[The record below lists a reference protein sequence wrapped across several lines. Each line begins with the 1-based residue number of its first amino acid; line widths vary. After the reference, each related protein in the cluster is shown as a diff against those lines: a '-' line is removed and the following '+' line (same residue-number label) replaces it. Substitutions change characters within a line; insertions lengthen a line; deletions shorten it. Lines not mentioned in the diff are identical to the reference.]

1 MVVPERRPHA
11 RRSRMMLNLIDALG
25 TFENP
30 VAQLVVVMGIA
41 ALAGSRLPARL
52 GGRDPLVTPE
62 LPV

>member
-1 MVVPERRPHA
+1 
-11 RRSRMMLNLIDALG
+11 MMLNLIDVLG

-41 ALAGSRLPARL
+41 AVAGSRLPARR
-52 GGRDPLVTPE
+52 GGPDARDVRWQVKRE